1 MLFNSSTNNNG
12 KVGATIMIVAM
23 LLSIFSFIAPTLF
36 RVRIEGIAFQDNY
49 YYSFV
54 RILSWH
60 VTLIMIFFFGFA
72 LFLRGGEDE
81 NNL

>member
-23 LLSIFSFIAPTLF
+23 LLSIFSFIAHTLF
-36 RVRIEGIAFQDNY
+36 RVRIERIAFQDNY

-60 VTLIMIFFFGFA
+60 VTLIMIFFFGFS

>member
-1 MLFNSSTNNNG
+1 MLFNSLTKNKG
-12 KVGATIMIVAM
+12 KVGVKIMIVAM

-36 RVRIEGIAFQDNY
+36 RVRIEGIAFQDIY

>member
-1 MLFNSSTNNNG
+1 MLFNSLTKNKG
-12 KVGATIMIVAM
+12 KVGATIMIVSM

-36 RVRIEGIAFQDNY
+36 KVWIEGITFEDMY
-49 YYSFV
+49 YYSIV
-54 RILSWH
+54 RIFSWH

-72 LFLRGGEDE
+72 LFLRGGKYE